1 MLCMTSPSIN
11 FAFATFHLLSRKRL
25 PQLSGHSQ
33 LQSLLYLA
41 EGSSNE
47 SPSESTKDWFL
58 DGREVARQLKMDLG
72 ITSKDDDDDGTNF
85 DLDREIKGKEVES
98 KFDSGR
104 AAARELLKQ
113 MMNDEEDEIEHDE
126 GEDVIKENT
135 CEKKGVLIQVDD
147 SEALDMQ
154 DIPSTSDQQSIN
166 EYFNLPSR
174 KSHCHT
180 ICLVPPPS
188 ATRAW
193 EQLMAV
199 RKECKDPGYY
209 RWPPHA
215 NIVYPFI
222 EPIYDKDSK
231 ESKDE
236 QRTKFRNEIAIQ
248 LSKAASKV
256 EPFDVT
262 IDEFGTFGGKQR
274 GVLWGYPRSES
285 IISDEAKDEEPLI
298 ALHSILEEHFPMC
311 KDQRKGGEY
320 HPHMTVSHYANNDDA
335 LAAKEKVMANW
346 ETLSFHIP
354 EVYLLERKGDDG
366 QFKIAATIPLGAKES
381 SKVEFHNPP
390 KPFPAMPE
398 TEEDWVY
405 NERMEMKSRR
415 KQGNRR
421 TRRRSKKRVD
431 SSSGEEE

>member
-1 MLCMTSPSIN
+1 MLCMTPSIN

-25 PQLSGHSQ
+25 PQLSGH
-33 LQSLLYLA
+33 LPLPSLLKLA

-47 SPSESTKDWFL
+47 SSSDHPAKDWFL

-72 ITSKDDDDDGTNF
+72 ITSKDDDDDDDDTNF
-85 DLDREIKGKEVES
+85 DLNKKDTGEEVES

-113 MMNDEEDEIEHDE
+113 MMNDKEDEIQHEE
-126 GEDVIKENT
+126 GEDIIKENT
-135 CEKKGVLIQVDD
+135 SEKNSVQVKKVTD
-147 SEALDMQ
+147 
-154 DIPSTSDQQSIN
+154 
-166 EYFNLPSR
+166 EYFNFPSSR
-174 KSHCHT
+174 KSHCYS

-188 ATRAW
+188 ATHAW

-215 NIVYPFI
+215 NIVYPYL

-236 QRTKFRNEIAIQ
+236 QRTKFRNKIAIQ

-256 EPFDVT
+256 APFEVT
-262 IDEFGTFGGKQR
+262 IDTFGTFGGKQR
-274 GVLWGYPRSES
+274 GVLWGYPRSEY
-285 IISDEAKDEEPLI
+285 IQKDTDDKEKDEEPLI
-298 ALHSILEEHFPMC
+298 ALHSALEEHFPMC
-311 KDQRKGGEY
+311 KDQRKGGAF
-320 HPHMTVSHYANNDDA
+320 HPHMTVSHYASNDDA
-335 LAAKEKVMANW
+335 LAAKEKVLANW
-346 ETLSFHIP
+346 ESVSFNVKEI
-354 EVYLLERKGDDG
+354 YLLERRGDDG
-366 QFKIAATIPLGAKES
+366 QFKIAATIPLGNES
-381 SKVEFHNPP
+381 SGVEFHNPP
-390 KPFPAMPE
+390 TPFPAMPE
-398 TEEDWVY
+398 TEAEWVY

-421 TRRRSKKRVD
+421 RRRRSKKRVD
-431 SSSGEEE
+431 TSSEEEG